1 MNVSLINTEGDLTI
15 SAPIIAPVMYLSN
28 DLDINGNATISG
40 NLDVSGNIT
49 VDGNSIFR
57 SNVGIG
63 TTADASYNLLVRGNA
78 RFGTYN
84 GNYTGSS
91 ITNAQL
97 IISGDA
103 SGIYASDSGQ
113 LIITGATN
121 NRYRLG
127 LMVDSLEDRDI
138 AIVTKIQGGF
148 AGSTTLPL
156 CLNSGGGNVGIGTDN
171 PQYTLD
177 VSGDVYVSG
186 NTSINGILSLNGSDG
201 DKGIVPAMQTISN
214 NTLIPSF
221 EVLYYH
227 VTGNEDID
235 AKMTLQNNIYG
246 TTNYAVFPT
255 VYYGYTGDSGTSTAE
270 ETSRRLPPAVIY
282 DITSTSFKFVCVI
295 QGSSGGSNEN
305 INVYFVFLIVY
316 QIKNTDYPKVYS

>member
-15 SAPIIAPVMYLSN
+15 SGSIIAPDMSLFN
-28 DLDINGNATISG
+28 DLDLSGNAKISE

-63 TTADASYNLLVRGNA
+63 TTTDDNYNLLVRGNA

-97 IISGDA
+97 IISGEA

-113 LIITGATN
+113 LIITGSTDSTSS

-127 LMVDSLEDRDI
+127 LMVDTDSDP
-138 AIVTKIQGGF
+138 IVTKIQGGF

-156 CLNSGGGNVGIGTDN
+156 CLNSGGSNVGIGTDN

-177 VSGDVYVSG
+177 IAGDLYVNN
-186 NTSINGILSLNGSDG
+186 NTSINSILSLNVSAGV
-201 DKGIVPAMQTISN
+201 KGIVPVMPTISN
-214 NTLIPSF
+214 NTLVPSF

-227 VTGNEDID
+227 VTGDADKIV

-255 VYYGYTGDSGTSTAE
+255 VYYGYTGSSGTWTAE
-270 ETSRRLPPAVIY
+270 NTSRIIKHVVIY
-282 DITSTSFKFVCVI
+282 GITNTDFTFVMAR
-295 QGSSGGSNEN
+295 GETDEN
-305 INVYFVFLIVY
+305 INIYITFFITY
-316 QIKNTDYPKVYS
+316 QIKNTDYPKSYSKD